1 MDAAEHEAI
10 LRAGIELFD
19 AGRYLAAHELF
30 EELWE
35 ETEGA
40 EADFF
45 KGLIQAA
52 IALHHFQAGNMEG
65 AAKLYSGHRRC
76 LAGYLPAHAGLD
88 LECFLRAMQTF
99 LRPVLERRAG
109 ETVPFQL
116 DRRPRLVARETRAE
130 GETGTG

>member
-1 MDAAEHEAI
+1 MNRMDPDEHAAT
-10 LRAGIELFD
+10 LRAGFELFD

-45 KGLIQAA
+45 KGLVQAA
-52 IALHHFQAGNMEG
+52 IALHHFESGNLEG
-65 AAKLYSGHRRC
+65 ASKLYSGHRRC
-76 LAGYLPAHAGLD
+76 LSAYLPVHAGLD
-88 LECFLRAMQTF
+88 VERFLADMQGF

-109 ETVPFQL
+109 EPVTFER
-116 DRRPRLVARETRAE
+116 DGRPRVRLQE
-130 GETGTG
+130 